1 MANIRRANRENA
13 FSAAKQSM
21 IQANIKEDDQSEIQD
36 EVKEANENK
45 LIAEIVK
52 SVQKKSSMQS
62 RSFYMDDDI
71 YEKLK
76 KAAKSNKISASQMLN
91 EILKKVL

>member
-1 MANIRRANRENA
+1 MANIRRTSRENA
-13 FSAAKQSM
+13 FSAAKESM
-21 IQANIKEDDQSEIQD
+21 IQANVKDVQTETQD
-36 EVKEANENK
+36 EMRGTNENK

>member
-1 MANIRRANRENA
+1 MANTRRSNHENA

-21 IQANIKEDDQSEIQD
+21 IQANIKEDDAEIQD

-52 SVQKKSSMQS
+52 SVQKRSSMQS

-71 YEKLK
+71 YDKLK
-76 KAAKSNKISASQMLN
+76 KVAKSNKISASQMLN
-91 EILKKVL
+91 EILKKVLQ